1 MNAEAA
7 GALTGRT
14 IGRYRILS
22 LLGAGGMGQVYLAED
37 TSLRRRVALK
47 LLSESLT
54 HDEKKELAEG
64 IEVTPFH
71 RTAHC
76 YSHNPVVSKAKRDVT
91 MNGRMAVRS
100 GAW

>member
-37 TSLRRRVALK
+37 TGLRRRVALK
-47 LLSESLT
+47 LLSESPT
-54 HDEKKELAEG
+54 HDEKKERRL
-64 IEVTPFH
+64 
-71 RTAHC
+71 RQAHGRAPIVNQHDLVARQRQLV
-76 YSHNPVVSKAKRDVT
+76 SAAGADPVERGEEPDA
-91 MNGRMAVRS
+91 
-100 GAW
+100 